1 MEKAPMVLVVLGAGC
16 FLLGGIL
23 ALWRAPS
30 ELSQKGRISVP
41 TFLAAFIAYA
51 GLWLSLFVAAWY
63 SYWPI
68 PIPDDAAS
76 AIGAFLAFS
85 GAAVYLAGRLQF
97 RSSRL
102 AWGLATDRLVTTG
115 IYRYSRNPQLLGWGL
130 FSLGIAVLG
139 QSGAALLL
147 AALLWVST
155 HVSVRIE
162 ERALERRYG
171 AVYEEFKSSVPRY
184 LGMPRKA
191 RSMRTA

>member
-1 MEKAPMVLVVLGAGC
+1 MFFVVLGAGC
-16 FLLGGIL
+16 FLLGGLL

-30 ELSQKGRISVP
+30 ELAQKGRISVP
-41 TFLAAFIAYA
+41 TFVAAFVAYV

-63 SYWPI
+63 SYWAI

-76 AIGAFLAFS
+76 AIGAFLAFV
-85 GAAVYLAGRLQF
+85 GAAIYLAGRLQF

-115 IYRYSRNPQLLGWGL
+115 IYRYSRNPQLVGWGL
-130 FSLGIAVLG
+130 FSLGVAVLG

-147 AALLWVST
+147 AAMLWVSSV
-155 HVSVRIE
+155 VSVLVE

-171 AVYEEFKSSVPRY
+171 AVYEEFKSSVPRF
-184 LGMPRKA
+184 LGLPRKV
-191 RSMRTA
+191 RRMRTA